1 MSLKQIFVPIQETHF
16 NQIRYLNRVRVVAG
30 FALMVGCLLTGCSSR
45 VDNAVAEMKK
55 IHDEPTLPI
64 PPAPVF
70 LPVPTFTYAAQGLRS
85 PFLPSSLAE
94 ELKVMAGKHVMPD
107 LSRPPQFLEQFPIE
121 SLHMRGTLHDPK
133 GPLFALIEDPNG
145 GVMRVQVGNYIGKN
159 YGRIVGI
166 TPTQINVIEVVPDGK
181 DGFVERP
188 RSLIMADTGT

>member
-1 MSLKQIFVPIQETHF
+1 MSLKMMSASNQTARLIYPSTMIGVMLSVVFVS
-16 NQIRYLNRVRVVAG
+16 
-30 FALMVGCLLTGCSSR
+30 GCSSR
-45 VDNAVAEMKK
+45 VDGVTAEMQQ
-55 IHDEPTLPI
+55 IHSEPTIPI
-64 PPAPVF
+64 TPAPVF

-94 ELKVMAGKHVMPD
+94 ELKVMAGRHVMPD
-107 LSRPPQFLEQFPIE
+107 LNRPPQFLEQFTLE
-121 SLHMRGTLHDPK
+121 SLFMRGTIHNVK
-133 GPLFALIEDPNG
+133 GPLFGLVEDPRG

-166 TPTQINVIEVVPDGK
+166 TPTQINLVEVVPDGK

>member
-1 MSLKQIFVPIQETHF
+1 MSSIMMCELSQTKRLIYPNAMIGVI
-16 NQIRYLNRVRVVAG
+16 LSVV
-30 FALMVGCLLTGCSSR
+30 FLSGCSSR
-45 VDNAVAEMKK
+45 VDGVTAEMKQ
-55 IHDEPTLPI
+55 IHGEPTLPI
-64 PPAPVF
+64 TPAPVF

-94 ELKVMAGKHVMPD
+94 ELKVMAGRHVMPD
-107 LSRPPQFLEQFPIE
+107 LNRPPQFLEQFALE
-121 SLHMRGTLHDPK
+121 SLLMRGTIHNLK
-133 GPLFALIEDPNG
+133 GPLFGLIEDPQG

-166 TPTQINVIEVVPDGK
+166 TPTQINLIEVVPDGK

>member
-1 MSLKQIFVPIQETHF
+1 MSLKVMCVSNQTRRLVYPSAMMGLMLSVIFVS
-16 NQIRYLNRVRVVAG
+16 
-30 FALMVGCLLTGCSSR
+30 GCSSR
-45 VDNAVAEMKK
+45 VDGVTAEMKQ
-55 IHDEPTLPI
+55 IHGEPTLPI

-85 PFLPSSLAE
+85 PFIQSSLAE
-94 ELKVMAGKHVMPD
+94 ELKVMAGRHVMPD
-107 LSRPPQFLEQFPIE
+107 LNRPPQFLEQFALE
-121 SLHMRGTLHDPK
+121 NLLMRGTIHNLK
-133 GPLFALIEDPNG
+133 GPLFGLIEDPRG

-166 TPTQINVIEVVPDGK
+166 TPTQINLVEVVPDGK

>member
-1 MSLKQIFVPIQETHF
+1 MSLKQMFLPNKEPHS
-16 NQIRYLNRVRVVAG
+16 NQVQYL
-30 FALMVGCLLTGCSSR
+30 GCLKIVFGFTIIGSCLLSGCASR

-121 SLHMRGTLHDPK
+121 SLHMRGTLHDVK
-133 GPLFALIEDPNG
+133 GPLFALVEDPNG

-166 TPTQINVIEVVPDGK
+166 TPTQINVVEVVPDGK

>member
-1 MSLKQIFVPIQETHF
+1 MSLKQICISNNMPDS
-16 NQIRYLNRVRVVAG
+16 NQGRHLISPKL
-30 FALMVGCLLTGCSSR
+30 ALGIIVGGLFLSGCSSQI
-45 VDNAVAEMKK
+45 DTANLEMKK
-55 IHDEPTLPI
+55 IHDEPTLSI
-64 PPAPVF
+64 APAPVF

-107 LSRPPQFLEQFPIE
+107 LSRPPQFLEQFALE
-121 SLHMRGTLHDPK
+121 SLHMRGTIHNLK

-145 GVMRVQVGNYIGKN
+145 GVMRVQVGNYVGKN

-166 TPTQINVIEVVPDGK
+166 TPAQINIVEVVPDGK

-188 RSLIMADTGT
+188 RSLIMADAGT

>member
-1 MSLKQIFVPIQETHF
+1 MNLKQVFVPNKELHSNRLQ
-16 NQIRYLNRVRVVAG
+16 YLGRLKIVVG
-30 FALMVGCLLTGCSSR
+30 LTLIGSSLLVGCSSR
-45 VDNAVAEMKK
+45 VDSAVAEMKK

-159 YGRIVGI
+159 YGRIIGI
-166 TPTQINVIEVVPDGK
+166 TPTQINVVEVVPDGK

-188 RSLIMADTGT
+188 RSLVMADSGT